1 MKASISFGAFACLIL
16 GSCAS
21 TTDSSKAITS
31 SGGATNETTRIVY
44 QFHDR
49 SVPPPYH
56 RSYKIEVDKGAS
68 SCVVD
73 SYGEII
79 STRRYEEA
87 PSFLDEL
94 TAIVASDQLN
104 PCSEVITPGCKGG
117 TGETLTTWS
126 GDRRTSK
133 RYISHCGSKR
143 PSGNHCG
150 ILMENVKKKLAK
162 VQCGR

>member
-1 MKASISFGAFACLIL
+1 MKACLSFGVFACLIL

-21 TTDSSKAITS
+21 TTDSGKAVTS
-31 SGGATNETTRIVY
+31 DVKATHETTRIVY

-56 RSYKIEVDKGAS
+56 RSYKIEVDKASS

-73 SYGEII
+73 SYGEIV
-79 STRRYEEA
+79 STRRYDEA

-94 TAIVASDQLN
+94 AAIVASDQLN
-104 PCSEVITPGCKGG
+104 PCGEVRTPGCTGG
-117 TGETLTTWS
+117 TGETLTAWS
-126 GDRRTSK
+126 GDRASFK
-133 RYISHCGSKR
+133 RYVSHCGSKR
-143 PSGNHCG
+143 PGGNHCG
-150 ILMENVKKKLAK
+150 ILIEKVKSKLSK